1 MSLFFAVYKVLTVL
15 YNSVWLP
22 RFRWRSRR
30 SRLSGPILFVCPD
43 SIGAVGSVAQWPKSD
58 IDVVFHEGL
67 LTNPISF

>member
-22 RFRWRSRR
+22 RFRWRSR
-30 SRLSGPILFVCPD
+30 LSGPILFVCQD